1 MSDNDG
7 YALEELVRHAAALAV
22 QDAVTHMR
30 NVNTI
35 ASATLGAAQEMIL
48 DNQNVDQAR
57 AAIAEAQA
65 MVTGAAQN
73 FVMVADAANR
83 LLAGPAQP

>member
-1 MSDNDG
+1 MADTDR
-7 YALEELVRHAAALAV
+7 YALEKLVRHAAAMAV
-22 QDAVTHMR
+22 QDAAAHMR

-35 ASATLGAAQEMIL
+35 ASAALGAAHEMIL

-65 MVTGAAQN
+65 MVTGATQN
-73 FVMVADAANR
+73 FLMVADAANR
-83 LLAGPAQP
+83 LLASPNQP